1 MERVSIQE
9 IAAVLCE
16 KHGLKKK
23 DAEVFASTIFDVVK
37 EGLAVDRIVKIKGLG
52 TFKII
57 DIEARESI
65 NVNTGERVLIEGH
78 ERISF
83 TPDASMKELVNRP
96 FSQFETVVLNEGVDF
111 DDTAVGDEESEQE
124 PEVAAE
130 EEEQVAV
137 VGEKPAPVVE
147 EPAPAVKEKEVIPE
161 VMMPMMA
168 EMPAEEPE
176 YEDEEPEPVVEKE
189 PEPEPEIEEEP
200 EPEPEAKVE
209 ETAPILEF
217 IEPTGESMEEP
228 EAEPEQPAEES
239 AETEETEGTEEPEE
253 DLEEEEPRRPGLA
266 WWILALAACAC
277 SFAGGYYVRGL
288 TGQSEPS
295 EPVAL
300 VADSDSV
307 KNAALGN
314 DTLRNDSVT
323 VLAVVDTLALEDE
336 KPADT
341 AVAVKEAVKQEAV
354 KKVEEKPEVKPEV
367 KAEVKPEVKPE
378 VKAEKKAETPAPDKY
393 DQMDSRVRTG
403 AYRIVGLDY
412 TEKVKAG
419 ETVQRIA
426 RRTLGP
432 DMECYIEVYN
442 GISSKTPLKEGQSLK
457 IPKLELKKKKK
468 KSIN

>member
-130 EEEQVAV
+130 EEDPTTV
-137 VGEKPAPVVE
+137 VEEPEPMPVVE
-147 EPAPAVKEKEVIPE
+147 EKAVIPE
-161 VMMPMMA
+161 VIMPMMA
-168 EMPAEEPE
+168 ETPIEE
-176 YEDEEPEPVVEKE
+176 
-189 PEPEPEIEEEP
+189 EPEPEIEEEP
-200 EPEPEAKVE
+200 EPEAEEKPLPEPEPEVE
-209 ETAPILEF
+209 EEETVPMLEF
-217 IEPTGESMEEP
+217 IEPA
-228 EAEPEQPAEES
+228 EAPEQPAEEPT
-239 AETEETEGTEEPEE
+239 AETEEPEQTEEPEDDLE
-253 DLEEEEPRRPGLA
+253 EELEEEEPRRPGLV
-266 WWILALAACAC
+266 WWLLALAACAC